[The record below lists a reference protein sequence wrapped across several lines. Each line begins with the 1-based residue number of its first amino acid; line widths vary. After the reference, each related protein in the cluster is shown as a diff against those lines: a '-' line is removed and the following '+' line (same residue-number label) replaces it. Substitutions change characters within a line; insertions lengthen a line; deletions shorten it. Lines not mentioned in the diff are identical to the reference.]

1 MPRAK
6 KVNTIKAA
14 EDCGWTDSRYMS
26 FIRSTLRRSF
36 TKFPTKHKVKN
47 EASRPYKGSD
57 KRRKKE
63 YQCAVCSGWFADK
76 EVAVDHIVP
85 CGSLKTYE
93 DLPKFVATLFCEK
106 ENLQIICNTCHQIKT
121 NEERANR

>member
-1 MPRAK
+1 MGRIVEKTRAGG
-6 KVNTIKAA
+6 TWSEA
-14 EDCGWTDSRYMS
+14 RYFS
-26 FIRSTLRRSF
+26 FIRSLLRRGF
-36 TKFPTKHKVKN
+36 MRYPVKFQVKN

-85 CGSLKTYE
+85 CGSLKSYD
-93 DLPKFVATLFCEK
+93 DLPRFVSTLYCEAN
-106 ENLQIICNTCHQIKT
+106 NLQVICSTCHQIKT

>member
-1 MPRAK
+1 MGRIVEKTRAGG
-6 KVNTIKAA
+6 TWSSA
-14 EDCGWTDSRYMS
+14 RYFS
-26 FIRSTLRRSF
+26 FIRSLLRRGF
-36 TKFPTKHKVKN
+36 MKYPVKFQVKN

-85 CGSLKTYE
+85 CGSLKSYD
-93 DLPKFVATLFCEK
+93 DLPRFVSTLYCEAN
-106 ENLQIICNTCHQIKT
+106 NLQVICNTCHQIKT

>member
-1 MPRAK
+1 MGRIVEKKRAGG
-6 KVNTIKAA
+6 TWSEA
-14 EDCGWTDSRYMS
+14 RYFS
-26 FIRSTLRRSF
+26 FIRSLLRRGF
-36 TKFPTKHKVKN
+36 MKYPVKFQVKN

>member
-1 MPRAK
+1 MPPIRGEK
-6 KVNTIKAA
+6 THCGNTWSSA
-14 EDCGWTDSRYMS
+14 RYFS
-26 FIRSTLRRSF
+26 FIRSLLRRGF
-36 TKFPTKHKVKN
+36 MKYPVKFQVKN

>member
-6 KVNTIKAA
+6 KPNSIKAA

-47 EASRPYKGSD
+47 EASRPYKGLD

-63 YQCAVCSGWFADK
+63 YQCAVCSGWFPDK
-76 EVAVDHIVP
+76 EVAVDHITP

-93 DLPKFVATLFCEK
+93 DLPKFVETLFCEA
-106 ENLQIICNTCHQIKT
+106 ENLQVACKDCHQIKT

>member
-1 MPRAK
+1 MGRIVEKTRAGG
-6 KVNTIKAA
+6 TWSSA
-14 EDCGWTDSRYMS
+14 RYFS
-26 FIRSTLRRSF
+26 FIRSLLRRGF
-36 TKFPTKHKVKN
+36 MKYPVKFQVKN

>member
-47 EASRPYKGSD
+47 EASRPYKGSV

-85 CGSLKTYE
+85 CGSLKSYD
-93 DLPKFVATLFCEK
+93 DLPRFVSTLYCEAN
-106 ENLQIICNTCHQIKT
+106 NLQVICNTCHQIKT

>member
-1 MPRAK
+1 MGRTVEKKRAGG
-6 KVNTIKAA
+6 TWSEA
-14 EDCGWTDSRYMS
+14 RYFS
-26 FIRSTLRRSF
+26 FIRSLLRRGF
-36 TKFPTKHKVKN
+36 MRYPVKFQVKN

-63 YQCAVCSGWFADK
+63 YQCAVCDGWFADK

-106 ENLQIICNTCHQIKT
+106 ENLQIICNTCHQQKS
-121 NEERANR
+121 NREREERNLK

>member
-1 MPRAK
+1 MGRTVAKTRAGD
-6 KVNTIKAA
+6 T
-14 EDCGWTDSRYMS
+14 WTESRYFG
-26 FIRSTLRRSF
+26 FIRSALRSAFR
-36 TKFPTKHKVKN
+36 KYPVKYQVKA
-47 EASRPYKGSD
+47 EASRPYVGED

-63 YQCAVCSGWFADK
+63 YQCNVCEGWFADK

-93 DLPKFVATLFCEK
+93 DLPRFVSTLFCER

-121 NEERANR
+121 NEERAKK